1 MTSCASNQCV
11 EQKIP
16 SSLFLEMEKTEL
28 NEEPKTWKDILIYA
42 ITVKKERNLALERIE
57 MIKKYTE

>member
-1 MTSCASNQCV
+1 
-11 EQKIP
+11 
-16 SSLFLEMEKTEL
+16 MEKTEL